1 MSQVPDLNTLF
12 QSAQADGVLS
22 NASMQALH
30 VIDIGAQIQAG
41 LGTPVDDVMVSE
53 VVLVTIMPDD
63 SGSIRFAGNGAV
75 VRAGHNTV
83 LDTLA
88 MSPQHDQILV
98 HNRYLNGAVLYPY
111 CPVDQ
116 AIRMDQHNYD
126 PNLGTPLYDQTLV
139 LLATVLA
146 KAQAFIDNGVP
157 VRTVSLIITDGAD
170 AHSRRSVREVKGMVE
185 DMLRTEDHII
195 AAMGINDG
203 QTDFKR
209 VFREMGVRDQW
220 ILTPGNSQN
229 EIRKAF
235 QLFSQS
241 VLRASQS
248 AYNFNPWGGFGP

>member
-1 MSQVPDLNTLF
+1 MSQVPNLNALF
-12 QSAQADGVLS
+12 QSAQEDGVLS
-22 NASMQALH
+22 STSMQALNI
-30 VIDIGAQIQAG
+30 VDIGAQIQAG
-41 LGTPVDDVMVSE
+41 LGTPVDDVIASE

-63 SGSIRFAGNGAV
+63 SGSIRFAGNEAV

-88 MSPQHDQILV
+88 TSPQQDNILV
-98 HNRYLNGAVLYPY
+98 HNRYLNGTVLYPY

-116 AIRMDQHNYD
+116 AVRMDQHNYD
-126 PNLGTPLYDQTLV
+126 PNLGTPLYDQTLI

-146 KAQAFIDNGVP
+146 KVQSFADNGVP
-157 VRTVSLIITDGAD
+157 VRTVSLMITDGAD
-170 AHSRRSVREVKGMVE
+170 AHSRRSVQDVKGMVE
-185 DMLRTEDHII
+185 DMLHTEDHII

-203 QTDFKR
+203 HTDFNQ
-209 VFREMGVRDQW
+209 VFREMGLLDQW

-241 VLRASQS
+241 ALRASQS
-248 AYNFNPWGGFGP
+248 AASFNSLGGFGA

>member
-1 MSQVPDLNTLF
+1 MSQVPNLNALF

-22 NASMQALH
+22 NASMQALNI
-30 VIDIGAQIQAG
+30 VDIGAQIQAG
-41 LGTPVDDVMVSE
+41 LGTPVDDVMASE

-88 MSPQHDQILV
+88 MSPQQDNILV

-195 AAMGINDG
+195 AAMGIHDG

-220 ILTPGNSQN
+220 ILTPGNSQH

-241 VLRASQS
+241 ALRASQS
-248 AYNFNPWGGFGP
+248 ATSFNSLGGFGA

>member
-1 MSQVPDLNTLF
+1 MSQVPNLNALF
-12 QSAQADGVLS
+12 QAAQADGVLS
-22 NASMQALH
+22 NASMQALNI
-30 VIDIGAQIQAG
+30 VDIGAQIQAG
-41 LGTPVDDVMVSE
+41 LGTPVDDVMASE

-88 MSPQHDQILV
+88 TSPQQDQILV
-98 HNRYLNGAVLYPY
+98 HNRYLNGQVLYPY

-146 KAQAFIDNGVP
+146 KAQSFIDNGVP

-195 AAMGINDG
+195 AAMGIEDG
-203 QTDFKR
+203 QTDFKQ
-209 VFREMGVRDQW
+209 VFREMGLRDQW

-241 VLRASQS
+241 ALRASQS
-248 AYNFNPWGGFGP
+248 AASFNSLGGFAA

>member
-1 MSQVPDLNTLF
+1 MSQVPNLNTLF

-22 NASMQALH
+22 NASMQALNI
-30 VIDIGAQIQAG
+30 VDIGAQIQAG
-41 LGTPVDDVMVSE
+41 LGTPVDDVMASE

-75 VRAGHNTV
+75 VRAGHNMV

-116 AIRMDQHNYD
+116 AIRMDQHNYA

-170 AHSRRSVREVKGMVE
+170 AHSQRSVREVKGMVE

-195 AAMGINDG
+195 AAMGIHDG

-209 VFREMGVRDQW
+209 VFREMGVCEQW

-248 AYNFNPWGGFGP
+248 AYNFKSWGGFGP